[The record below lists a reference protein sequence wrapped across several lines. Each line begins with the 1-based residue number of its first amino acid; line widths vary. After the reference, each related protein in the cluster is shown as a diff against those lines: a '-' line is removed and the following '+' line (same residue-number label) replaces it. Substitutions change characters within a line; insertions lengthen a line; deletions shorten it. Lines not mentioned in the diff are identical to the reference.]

1 MKKGLSFLS
10 RLTQMSVDTVTA
22 IGKDVMDS
30 INEAGTKEE
39 KWWCLLRVSV
49 YWLWGVLSVEGVLSV
64 MDNREGE

>member
-39 KWWCLLRVSV
+39 K
-49 YWLWGVLSVEGVLSV
+49 
-64 MDNREGE
+64 